1 MVSVSSRFSNTFV
14 MRSALNICVTEFW
27 FPASEPTWW
36 NKHTSR
42 CHPWT
47 WMSCMCVCVC
57 NGISLS
63 FHFSIQFSLITT
75 NNACFPFLVVSLLP
89 ISTYLYRLPQTH
101 VCWLFTKCSQRKEY
115 LFQSH
120 SCLPVTGRKTTRATG
135 KEKVV
140 STDMRGRKTEARGG
154 GRVRRDRTGR
164 TSRHSL
170 FILLRTNYT
179 ITTELSSRPL
189 QKKRTNVVSFSS
201 LFFLSNGR

>member
-89 ISTYLYRLPQTH
+89 ISTYLYRLPQTRVLTFH
-101 VCWLFTKCSQRKEY
+101 KMLPKERV
-115 LFQSH
+115 SI
-120 SCLPVTGRKTTRATG
+120 PVTFLPSSHGEKDYKGHRK
-135 KEKVV
+135 
-140 STDMRGRKTEARGG
+140 RKGSEHRHEGEEDGG
-154 GRVRRDRTGR
+154 TWGGESQKRQNRENQQTF
-164 TSRHSL
+164 SFHSL
-170 FILLRTNYT
+170 EN
-179 ITTELSSRPL
+179 
-189 QKKRTNVVSFSS
+189 
-201 LFFLSNGR
+201 